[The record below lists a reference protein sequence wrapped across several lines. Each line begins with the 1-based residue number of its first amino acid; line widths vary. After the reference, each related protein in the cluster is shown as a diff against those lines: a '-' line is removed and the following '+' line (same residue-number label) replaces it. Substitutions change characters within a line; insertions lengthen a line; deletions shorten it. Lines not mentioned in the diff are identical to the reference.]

1 MKKSTRTILE
11 FDQRQLEDVAK
22 LREAFSLSDGK
33 VISNKEIFLLA
44 MGFGFTAKNKLPDF
58 KNSGTGVRL
67 EYFDA
72 QDDVLFAALQ
82 VTETNDEKSLL
93 EIEALY
99 NLAQLYAGGGIA
111 ILLEHLQQE
120 TDFNEWFASHVVTGL
135 KSEITK

>member
-22 LREAFSLSDGK
+22 LRESFSLSDGK
-33 VISNKEIFLLA
+33 VISNKEIFLIA

-99 NLAQLYAGGGIA
+99 DLAQLYAGGGIA

>member
-33 VISNKEIFLLA
+33 VISNKEIFLIA

-99 NLAQLYAGGGIA
+99 DLAQLYAGGGIA

>member
-33 VISNKEIFLLA
+33 VISNKEIFLIA

-72 QDDVLFAALQ
+72 QDNVLFAALQ

-99 NLAQLYAGGGIA
+99 DLAQLYAGGGIA

>member
-11 FDQRQLEDVAK
+11 FDQRQLEDVDK

-33 VISNKEIFLLA
+33 VISNKEIFLIA

>member
-33 VISNKEIFLLA
+33 VISNKEIFLIA

>member
-33 VISNKEIFLLA
+33 VISNKEIFLIA

-72 QDDVLFAALQ
+72 QDNVLFAALQ

>member
-22 LREAFSLSDGK
+22 VREAFSLSDGK
-33 VISNKEIFLLA
+33 VISNKEIFLIA